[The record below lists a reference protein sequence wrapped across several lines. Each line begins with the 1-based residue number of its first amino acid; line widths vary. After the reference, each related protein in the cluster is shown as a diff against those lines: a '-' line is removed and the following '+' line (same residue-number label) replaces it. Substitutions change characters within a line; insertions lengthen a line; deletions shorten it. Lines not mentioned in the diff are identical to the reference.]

1 MSKKLKDLYDLTDA
15 VFTDLQSLDVPWK
28 NKNIAQKLDIAYMG
42 NQSGNKWASP
52 LLEQFIDDNGEIS
65 AQDRAT
71 IASVIF
77 ALNNENWTKLY
88 ATLSFEYDPIENYSM
103 VEQMTNDS
111 TVTQYGRTETRTDNL
126 THAKRG
132 TEQTAYN
139 STDTRTD
146 NLTHT
151 KAGSETLTHN
161 TTDTRTDNLTH
172 TKAGSETLTHNTT
185 DTRTDNLTHTKAGS
199 ETVTREDNDVKRDQ
213 STLTKEGS
221 ETLTKNNTKTLD
233 GGETRTPNINTS
245 NSVYAFNSTTPA
257 PTTISSNNGT
267 ETTQFLNRSDTESG
281 SETSTFNN
289 RVDRNNSVN
298 EENKTGTETTSFT
311 DRTDTDAG
319 TSANVKTGTETTSF
333 AGRID
338 TDAGTSANAK
348 TGSDTLTHNTS
359 ETDTGTQTNANSGSD
374 TSTRNYTLTRSGN
387 IGVTTAQQMI
397 ESERNLWLWNFFYKV
412 VFPDVDKVL
421 TLSIY

>member
-1 MSKKLKDLYDLTDA
+1 MKKKLKDLYNLTNS
-15 VFTDLQSLDVPWK
+15 VFSDLQALDVPWK
-28 NKNIAQKLDIAYMG
+28 NKNIATQLDIAYMG
-42 NQSGNKWASP
+42 NQSGNKCASP
-52 LLEQFIDDNGEIS
+52 LLEQFINDNGEIS
-65 AQDRAT
+65 AQDRGT

-88 ATLSFEYDPIENYSM
+88 NTLSFEYDPIENYSM
-103 VEQMTNDS
+103 VEQMTNDQ
-111 TVTQYGRTETRTDNL
+111 TVTQYGKTNTTTNNL
-126 THAKRG
+126 THAKTG

-172 TKAGSETLTHNTT
+172 TKAGSE
-185 DTRTDNLTHTKAGS
+185 S
-199 ETVTREDNDVKRDQ
+199 VTREESNRKQDQ

-221 ETLTKNNTKTLD
+221 ETYSKDITKTQD

-245 NSVYAFNSTTPA
+245 NSVYAFNSSTPS
-257 PTTISSNNGT
+257 PTTISRNDGT
-267 ETTQFLNRSDTESG
+267 ETTQFLNRSDKESG
-281 SETSTFNN
+281 TETTSFND
-289 RVDRNNSVN
+289 RVDRNNAIN
-298 EENKTGTETTSFT
+298 EETRSSTDTTNYTNRVDTDGGTSANAKTGTETTSFT
-311 DRTDTDAG
+311 GRT
-319 TSANVKTGTETTSF
+319 
-333 AGRID
+333 D

-359 ETDTGTQTNANSGSD
+359 ETDTGTQTDAQSGSD
-374 TSTRNYTLTRSGN
+374 TATRNYRLTRSGN
-387 IGVTTAQQMI
+387 IGVTTSQQMI

>member
-1 MSKKLKDLYDLTDA
+1 MKKKLNDLYNLTNS
-15 VFTDLQSLDVPWK
+15 VFSDLQTLDVPWK
-28 NKNIAQKLDIAYMG
+28 NKNIATQLDIAYMG

-65 AQDRAT
+65 AQDRGT

-88 ATLSFEYDPIENYSM
+88 NTLSFEYDPIENYSM

-111 TVTQYGRTETRTDNL
+111 TVTQYGKTNTTTNNL
-126 THAKRG
+126 THAKTG

-151 KAGSETLTHN
+151 KAGTETLTHN

-172 TKAGSETLTHNTT
+172 TKAGSE
-185 DTRTDNLTHTKAGS
+185 S
-199 ETVTREDNDVKRDQ
+199 VTREETNRKQDQ

-221 ETLTKNNTKTLD
+221 ETYSKDITKTQD

-245 NSVYAFNSTTPA
+245 NSVYAFNSSTPS
-257 PTTISSNNGT
+257 PTTISRNDGT
-267 ETTQFLNRSDTESG
+267 ETTQFLNRSDKESG
-281 SETSTFNN
+281 TETTSFND
-289 RVDRNNSVN
+289 RVDRNNAIN
-298 EENKTGTETTSFT
+298 EETRRSTDTTNYTNRVDTDGGTSANAKTGTETTSFT
-311 DRTDTDAG
+311 GRT
-319 TSANVKTGTETTSF
+319 
-333 AGRID
+333 D

-359 ETDTGTQTNANSGSD
+359 ETDTGTQTDAQSGSD
-374 TSTRNYTLTRSGN
+374 TSTRNYRLTRSGN
-387 IGVTTAQQMI
+387 IGVTTSQQMI
-397 ESERNLWLWNFFYKV
+397 ESERALWLWNFFYKV